1 MTDGACEFR
10 EGPSSRKRP
19 RVALPRKLLKPEM
32 FQDAKER
39 SMLVG
44 IQADLDKA
52 KKKKKNAD
60 NGDEKPAVGA
70 KKQPRKPKGGP
81 KRPRAKA
88 SQKGKRGAA
97 KVAPK
102 EKEKKSRG
110 RPKERNTISLG
121 DLQNNNVIRDAQ
133 IHDDGPDE
141 AGFDAH
147 SKGEALKQL
156 IASIPEGTCRK
167 EAYNDKFYLMQATR
181 DFSTKRTVFPD
192 GKEGWRIRGMKSSL
206 SNSQASHVQVL
217 LSGCLL
223 MT

>member
-1 MTDGACEFR
+1 
-10 EGPSSRKRP
+10 
-19 RVALPRKLLKPEM
+19 M

-52 KKKKKNAD
+52 KKKKKAD
-60 NGDEKPAVGA
+60 KGGEKSTAGA
-70 KKQPRKPKGGP
+70 KPKPKGA
-81 KRPRAKA
+81 PRAKA
-88 SQKGKRGAA
+88 AQKGKKGAA
-97 KVAPK
+97 KGAPK
-102 EKEKKSRG
+102 EKVKKSRG

-133 IHDDGPDE
+133 THDGGPDE
-141 AGFDAH
+141 AGFDTH
-147 SKGEALKQL
+147 RKGEALKQL

-167 EAYNDKFYLMQATR
+167 DAYNDKFYLMQATR
-181 DFSTKRTVFPD
+181 DFSTKRAVFPD

-206 SNSQASHVQVL
+206 SNSQASHVRVL
-217 LSGCLL
+217 LSGWLL

>member
-1 MTDGACEFR
+1 MCEFR

-19 RVALPRKLLKPEM
+19 RVALPIKLLKPEM

-52 KKKKKNAD
+52 KKKKKKNAD
-60 NGDEKPAVGA
+60 EGGEEPAGGG
-70 KKQPRKPKGGP
+70 KKQARKPKGGP
-81 KRPRAKA
+81 KKPRAKA
-88 SQKGKRGAA
+88 AQKGKKGAA
-97 KVAPK
+97 KNAPK

-110 RPKERNTISLG
+110 RPKERNMISLG

-133 IHDDGPDE
+133 THDGGPGE
-141 AGFDAH
+141 AGFDARR
-147 SKGEALKQL
+147 KGEALKQL

-167 EAYNDKFYLMQATR
+167 DAYNDKFYLMQATR

-192 GKEGWRIRGMKSSL
+192 GKEGWRLRGMKSSL
-206 SNSQASHVQVL
+206 SNSQASRVQVL
-217 LSGCLL
+217 LSGWLL

>member
-1 MTDGACEFR
+1 MTDGACESR

-19 RVALPRKLLKPEM
+19 RVALPIKPLKPEM

-44 IQADLDKA
+44 IQAELDKA
-52 KKKKKNAD
+52 KKRKKNAD
-60 NGDEKPAVGA
+60 KGEKPTAGA
-70 KKQPRKPKGGP
+70 KKRARKPKGA
-81 KRPRAKA
+81 PRAKA
-88 SQKGKRGAA
+88 AQKGKKGAA
-97 KVAPK
+97 KDAPK

-110 RPKERNTISLG
+110 RPKERNMINLG

-133 IHDDGPDE
+133 THDGGPDE

-147 SKGEALKQL
+147 RKGEALKQL

-167 EAYNDKFYLMQATR
+167 DAYNDKFYLMQATR
-181 DFSTKRTVFPD
+181 DFSTKRAVFPD

-217 LSGCLL
+217 LLGWLL